1 MEPIMPK
8 IDLDELENAAI
19 LVDDGEGSAKA
30 LVARDTGMIH
40 LLNDEYMDEE
50 APVPGGIEAGDAY
63 VSVPAASTIGLGR
76 ELIFRFAATHLAGER
91 DRVREIFE
99 RGDCYDRFARLLEER
114 GVLDAWYRFRE
125 EETRVALEGWC
136 RQHKLEFDES
146 KRAT

>member
-1 MEPIMPK
+1 MASVK
-8 IDLDELENAAI
+8 LDELENAAI

-50 APVPGGIEAGDAY
+50 APLPGDIETGDAY

-76 ELIFRFAATHLAGER
+76 ELMFRFAAAHLAGDRE
-91 DRVREIFE
+91 RVRELFE
-99 RGDCYDRFARLLEER
+99 RGDGYDRFAKLVEER
-114 GVLDAWYRFRE
+114 GVLDSWYRFRE
-125 EETRVALEGWC
+125 EETRVALEAWC
-136 RQHKLEFDES
+136 RQHRLEFDES